1 MSNVINHNKTDAE
14 QDEEFEMEA
23 AVAAFLKKGGKITK
37 CEPGARTEDLVINQ
51 WGRKG
56 AKKKAP
62 TEDDE

>member
-1 MSNVINHNKTDAE
+1 MSNVINPNKTDAE
-14 QDEEFEMEA
+14 QDEAFEMEA
-23 AVAAFLKKGGKITK
+23 AVKAFLKKGGKITK
-37 CEPGARTEDLVINQ
+37 CEPGARTEDLVISQ